1 MNLQQTTLR
10 VMVLTSVLVS
20 GASFGQQAQKEQTPV
35 IKSTVD
41 EVVLDV
47 VVRDKKGKPVKDL
60 TIDDFQV
67 TDNGV
72 KQKPTS
78 FRLVEG
84 KEALS
89 QGARV
94 PLDVMRQV
102 RLVTMV
108 FERLSPEQR
117 RSAKQAAL
125 DLIKGDQGTNV
136 FYSVVAIDNQLYAL
150 QDFTQD
156 RELLRKAIDK
166 ATAGQYNIFSNE
178 STQVKAKL
186 KEMMANP
193 VAAPAVSGTAPIDSA
208 AAGAGFGGA
217 AMQSK
222 LAQVMN
228 DMLQFDAAMSNTES
242 TRTSIFALLSLARGQ
257 YSLPGRKSIIY
268 FTAGMELPT
277 NLDEPFN
284 SIASTANRGNVTI
297 YPVDTRGVMMDSQ
310 NRGVMDEMAKVAK
323 DTKADTTSTDGA
335 VSKDQIRASDR
346 TEDAMRKN
354 VQMPLR
360 AMADSTGGFLIGDSN
375 DLRTP
380 LRRVNEEVNSYYEVF
395 YSPGIQTYDGSF
407 RGTRVEVARKDT
419 VVHARAG
426 YFALPMDV
434 RGPIMMPYELPL
446 MKSIS
451 TTPFPKDVDFRA
463 SAIRF
468 QPGPEGINATL
479 MVEVPMS
486 GVQFTEVKEKQSFRS
501 RVSLVSLLK
510 DANGEVVKK
519 LSYDLPRSGQLAL
532 LPQARAGN
540 FIYKEQ
546 LTVPPGR
553 YTVETAVMD
562 HEANKIGVKKAAF
575 VVLPKRAGVNLSTV
589 TVVRGY
595 QPNAKGLEAADPFQ
609 FQGGKIT
616 PTLSGTIYNAP
627 GAMLSLFFVVYP
639 DPAMADKATV
649 TMQFLSGGIV
659 VGQGELQLPPAD
671 ALGRIPYVMSSSA
684 ETMPAGEY
692 QVKLT
697 AKQGTTS
704 AEETAFVTVAEKK

>member
-1 MNLQQTTLR
+1 MNLQQITSRLIILAA
-10 VMVLTSVLVS
+10 VLTPGV
-20 GASFGQQAQKEQTPV
+20 GFGQQAQPEQQTPV

-60 TIDDFQV
+60 TIDDFQI
-67 TDNGV
+67 TDNGT

-78 FRLVEG
+78 FRLIEG

-94 PLDVMRQV
+94 PLDAMRQV
-102 RLVTMV
+102 RLVTLV
-108 FERLSPEQR
+108 FERLDPEQR

-136 FYSVVAIDNQLYAL
+136 FYSVVAIDSQLYAL

-156 RELLRKAIDK
+156 RELLKKAIDK
-166 ATAGQYNIFSNE
+166 ATGGQYNIFSNE

-186 KEMMANP
+186 KEIMANP
-193 VAAPAVSGTAPIDSA
+193 PQTPAAGDPA
-208 AAGAGFGGA
+208 AAGASFGGA
-217 AMQSK
+217 AMQNK

-228 DMLQFDAAMSNTES
+228 DMLQFDSAMSTQEA

-257 YSLPGRKSIIY
+257 YSLPGRKSIVY
-268 FTAGMELPT
+268 FTAGMWLPPS
-277 NLDEPFN
+277 LDEPFN
-284 SIASTANRGNVTI
+284 SIASTANRGNVSI
-297 YPVDTRGVMMDSQ
+297 YPVDTRGVMTSSQ
-310 NRGVMDEMAKVAK
+310 NSGVSSAMADVAR
-323 DTKADTTSTDGA
+323 DTKADTTSSDGA
-335 VSKDQIRASDR
+335 VSKAQITASDR
-346 TEDAMRKN
+346 VENAMRNN

-380 LRRVNEEVNSYYEVF
+380 LRKVNEEVNSYYEVF
-395 YSPGIQTYDGSF
+395 YSPGIQSYDGSF
-407 RGTRVEVARKDT
+407 RGTHVDVARKDT

-434 RGPIMMPYELPL
+434 RGPIMMPFELPL
-446 MKSIS
+446 LKAIS
-451 TTPFPKDVDFRA
+451 ATPPPKEVEFRA

-468 QPGPEGINATL
+468 QPGKDGVNASL

-486 GVQFTEVKEKQSFRS
+486 GVQFTEMKEKQTFRS

-510 DANGEVVKK
+510 DEKGEVVKK

-553 YTVETAVMD
+553 YTIETAVMD
-562 HEANKIGVKKAAF
+562 HEANKVGVKKAAF
-575 VVLPKRAGVNLSTV
+575 VVLPKHAGVNLSTV

-595 QPNAKGLEAADPFQ
+595 QPNAKDLEAADPFQ
-609 FQGGKIT
+609 FQGGKIS
-616 PTLSGTIYNAP
+616 PTLTGTVFNAP
-627 GAMLSLFFVVYP
+627 GEMLSLFFVVYP
-639 DPAMADKATV
+639 DPAISDKATV

-659 VGQGELQLPPAD
+659 VGQGELQLPAAD

-684 ETMPAGEY
+684 ATMPAGEY

-697 AKQGTTS
+697 AKQGSTS
-704 AEETAFVTVAEKK
+704 AEETAFVTIAEKK